1 MMASIR
7 ARNRNLNL
15 LLLCVFLVCPEGGV
29 ALELLPSA
37 SEVLLNSNSNFTV
50 VCSGWSQVTWRFP
63 PDFRVDGVF
72 VDSRGSSSVL
82 QLVNVTWRN
91 SGRYTCEEEASNQS
105 RDINIFIPGQ
115 DPDQWFVP
123 VGPGVVM
130 KEAEEDTIP
139 CVVSNPRLNVS
150 LLERPSRTPVDGLTY
165 EPGRGF
171 TGRLNDT
178 SYVCSAAHG
187 DEERESQVYYVFSI
201 IVPQVMEV
209 DLSVSSSVLKQGEVL
224 TVNCTVKDTEMVF
237 FTWDFPRRQ
246 EIEPLTDFLPNRIR
260 SFVNISTATVADSGV
275 YVCAVQETMEGQTVE
290 KNITVTVL
298 DQGYVYLWASGETH
312 LSTVLHQSV
321 QFSVE
326 VDAHPPPLILW
337 TGNNRSV
344 ATETS
349 SIITTHLRASRYVS
363 TLTLVRVQL
372 DQTGS
377 YTVTASN
384 DDDVEEVVFYLQV
397 EAPPR
402 ITSLSEV
409 GGNTVLCVSE
419 GSPPPSVT
427 WYTCHSSQRC
437 SNLSGGWT
445 SLSAALEGVTLQENI
460 TEGEERGI
468 TKVHSLLSLQAL
480 SSLSTVRCEA
490 KNSAGRRARDLRV
503 LSNSL
508 LSQVSVLSA
517 VLVLVVIAIVFLVL
531 LIVLWRKK
539 PRYEVRWKVIES
551 VSPDGTHYTYLD
563 PAHLPYCE
571 GWEVPRNH
579 VVLGQVLGSGAFGC
593 VVEATISGLIHS
605 HSTTKAAVK
614 MVKQRSDAV
623 PSLMSELKVL
633 VHLGPHLNVVNLLG
647 ACTRGG
653 PFYLITELCPYGDL
667 ANYLQRNKHTFLQ
680 GDTVNRDSDGGYM
693 DMTKEENIQY
703 VTMKE
708 LSYADIQPA
717 VYETLFTPADQ
728 QEASSLLLSDSPQL
742 SLSDL
747 IGFSYQISQAMDF
760 LSSRKCVHRDLAARN
775 VLVCEG
781 KLVKVCDFGL
791 ARDLLKN
798 QNYIARGTSF
808 LPLKWM
814 SPESIIQNIY
824 SSQSDVWSYGVLL
837 WEIFSLG
844 SSPYPDL
851 PMTQEFYSALKRGYR
866 MNRPEHASLDM
877 YDLMRCCWEEQP
889 QARPAFSSLV
899 VAVGNML
906 SDDYKQRYL
915 QLTEDFLKG
924 QNPAVVRSR
933 WSSTRT
939 TEDQT
944 DRQTHTHGSGPAPQV
959 DVHLSEADPVKTGTS
974 HSPYIISITDVTIES
989 DGAALDADSPQLSDA
1004 AAILDSQEA
1013 ASSCEVIQEAASS
1026 CEVIQE
1032 VTSLCEVKQE
1042 VASSCEVKQEVA
1054 SSCDAIQEA
1063 ASCRCEEEESSL

>member
-1 MMASIR
+1 MDEWM
-7 ARNRNLNL
+7 N
-15 LLLCVFLVCPEGGV
+15 
-29 ALELLPSA
+29 
-37 SEVLLNSNSNFTV
+37 
-50 VCSGWSQVTWRFP
+50 GWM
-63 PDFRVDGVF
+63 D
-72 VDSRGSSSVL
+72 
-82 QLVNVTWRN
+82 
-91 SGRYTCEEEASNQS
+91 Y
-105 RDINIFIPGQ
+105 
-115 DPDQWFVP
+115 
-123 VGPGVVM
+123 
-130 KEAEEDTIP
+130 
-139 CVVSNPRLNVS
+139 
-150 LLERPSRTPVDGLTY
+150 
-165 EPGRGF
+165 
-171 TGRLNDT
+171 
-178 SYVCSAAHG
+178 
-187 DEERESQVYYVFSI
+187 
-201 IVPQVMEV
+201 
-209 DLSVSSSVLKQGEVL
+209 
-224 TVNCTVKDTEMVF
+224 
-237 FTWDFPRRQ
+237 
-246 EIEPLTDFLPNRIR
+246 
-260 SFVNISTATVADSGV
+260 TATV
-275 YVCAVQETMEGQTVE
+275 YIILQ
-290 KNITVTVL
+290 
-298 DQGYVYLWASGETH
+298 YYLCN
-312 LSTVLHQSV
+312 
-321 QFSVE
+321 
-326 VDAHPPPLILW
+326 PL
-337 TGNNRSV
+337 R
-344 ATETS
+344 
-349 SIITTHLRASRYVS
+349 
-363 TLTLVRVQL
+363 
-372 DQTGS
+372 
-377 YTVTASN
+377 
-384 DDDVEEVVFYLQV
+384 
-397 EAPPR
+397 
-402 ITSLSEV
+402 
-409 GGNTVLCVSE
+409 
-419 GSPPPSVT
+419 
-427 WYTCHSSQRC
+427 
-437 SNLSGGWT
+437 
-445 SLSAALEGVTLQENI
+445 LSAA
-460 TEGEERGI
+460 
-468 TKVHSLLSLQAL
+468 
-480 SSLSTVRCEA
+480 
-490 KNSAGRRARDLRV
+490 
-503 LSNSL
+503 L

-614 MVKQRSDAV
+614 MVKRTYLSDAV

-680 GDTVNRDSDGGYM
+680 GDTVNRSVCLSVCLSFSTCPSPCLSLPVCLYLDSDGGYM

-703 VTMKE
+703 VTMK
-708 LSYADIQPA
+708 DIYPESGA
-717 VYETLFTPADQ
+717 LIMIIDNCCPSDQ

-866 MNRPEHASLDM
+866 MNRPEHASLDI
-877 YDLMRCCWEEQP
+877 YCD
-889 QARPAFSSLV
+889 V
-899 VAVGNML
+899 ML
-906 SDDYKQRYL
+906 SCCVVVLFVLSCCAVVMLCCCDVMLCCVVLLRQRYL

-944 DRQTHTHGSGPAPQV
+944 DRQTHTHGNTTT
-959 DVHLSEADPVKTGTS
+959 HT
-974 HSPYIISITDVTIES
+974 VT
-989 DGAALDADSPQLSDA
+989 Q
-1004 AAILDSQEA
+1004 QHT
-1013 ASSCEVIQEAASS
+1013 
-1026 CEVIQE
+1026 
-1032 VTSLCEVKQE
+1032 VTQIHTVTQQH
-1042 VASSCEVKQEVA
+1042 V
-1054 SSCDAIQEA
+1054 
-1063 ASCRCEEEESSL
+1063 R

>member
-1 MMASIR
+1 PVCLPVCPPVCLHVCLYAG
-7 ARNRNLNL
+7 
-15 LLLCVFLVCPEGGV
+15 VFLVCPEGGV

-37 SEVLLNSNSNFTV
+37 SEVLLNSNSNFT

-201 IVPQVMEV
+201 IGELTCLSA
-209 DLSVSSSVLKQGEVL
+209 DLVLKQGEVL

-246 EIEPLTDFLPNRIR
+246 VPVCLSVCLSMIQRYLISFFSKVTHLSPVAPPPTDR
-260 SFVNISTATVADSGV
+260 
-275 YVCAVQETMEGQTVE
+275 
-290 KNITVTVL
+290 
-298 DQGYVYLWASGETH
+298 GYVYLWASGETH

-427 WYTCHSSQRC
+427 WYTCHSSQRAAVMD
-437 SNLSGGWT
+437 GWMNGWMDYT
-445 SLSAALEGVTLQENI
+445 ATVYIILQYYLCNPLRLSAA
-460 TEGEERGI
+460 
-468 TKVHSLLSLQAL
+468 
-480 SSLSTVRCEA
+480 
-490 KNSAGRRARDLRV
+490 
-503 LSNSL
+503 L

-614 MVKQRSDAV
+614 MVKRTDAV

-680 GDTVNRDSDGGYM
+680 GDTVNRSVCLDSDGGYM

-717 VYETLFTPADQ
+717 VYETIYPESG

-760 LSSRKCVHRDLAARN
+760 LSSRKCVHRPSSEER
-775 VLVCEG
+775 LVCEG

-814 SPESIIQNIY
+814 SPEA
-824 SSQSDVWSYGVLL
+824 SSEHLQLPEDVWSYGVLL

-877 YDLMRCCWEEQP
+877 YDTLD
-889 QARPAFSSLV
+889 
-899 VAVGNML
+899 ML
-906 SDDYKQRYL
+906 THYML
-915 QLTEDFLKG
+915 
-924 QNPAVVRSR
+924 
-933 WSSTRT
+933 
-939 TEDQT
+939 
-944 DRQTHTHGSGPAPQV
+944 THTNNCFFFFFQV
-959 DVHLSEADPVKTGTS
+959 C
-974 HSPYIISITDVTIES
+974 Y
-989 DGAALDADSPQLSDA
+989 
-1004 AAILDSQEA
+1004 
-1013 ASSCEVIQEAASS
+1013 
-1026 CEVIQE
+1026 
-1032 VTSLCEVKQE
+1032 
-1042 VASSCEVKQEVA
+1042 
-1054 SSCDAIQEA
+1054 
-1063 ASCRCEEEESSL
+1063 RC